1 MFKTLARC
9 TLLSFVLLPFAA
21 TAEPIKLKFAYFSS
35 DREQAYTNAIKPFVD
50 AVNAKAK
57 GIVEI
62 QVYTSGALGRDFAQQ
77 AQLVLDGI
85 ADIAWIN
92 PGLTPDLFP
101 DNNVIELPG
110 LFRDARE
117 ATLVYT
123 RVAASGAMKGFEDF
137 FVIAAIGT
145 EPLSIHA
152 RFPIGSL
159 KDLNG
164 KKIRSNNPTE
174 GAVLTALGMVPEVMP
189 INQTSEAIGRG
200 TIDGATSRPGSLAG
214 FGIARV
220 TSHHYFLSL
229 GAAPLL
235 ILMNRKKFDS
245 LPKAGQEAIREYSG
259 EWMAARY
266 IDEYDATNN
275 PIMEKLKSDPKRTV
289 IFPSQADRDTA
300 QAAFKRVI
308 EGWLA
313 EDPRNPKLLKAVEAE
328 IAKLRAP
335 R

>member
-1 MFKTLARC
+1 MLKNLARC
-9 TLLSFVLLPFAA
+9 ALLSFALLPPAA
-21 TAEPIKLKFAYFSS
+21 VAEPIKLKFAYFSS

-50 AVNAKAK
+50 AVNAKAM
-57 GIVEI
+57 GVIEI
-62 QVYTSGALGRDFAQQ
+62 EVYPSGALGRDFAQQ
-77 AQLVLDGI
+77 AQMVLDGV

-92 PGLTPDLFP
+92 PGLTPNLFP

-123 RVAASGAMKGFEDF
+123 RVAASGAMKGFENF
-137 FVIAAIGT
+137 FVVAAIGT

-152 RFPIGSL
+152 RFPIDSL
-159 KDLNG
+159 KDLMG
-164 KKIRSNNPTE
+164 KKIRANNPTE
-174 GAVLTALGMVPEVMP
+174 GAVLTALGMIPEVLP

-200 TIDGATSRPGSLAG
+200 TIDGATSRPGTLAG

-245 LPKAGQEAIREYSG
+245 LPKAGQDVIRQYSG
-259 EWMAARY
+259 EWIAAHY
-266 IDEYDATNN
+266 VDAYDATNN
-275 PIMEKLKSDPKRTV
+275 PMMEKLKSDPKRSVT
-289 IFPSQADRDTA
+289 FPSNADLDTA
-300 QAAFKRVI
+300 QVAFKKVI
-308 EGWLA
+308 DEWLA
-313 EDPRNPKLLKAVEAE
+313 EDRRHPELLTAVQTE
-328 IAKLRAP
+328 IAKLRTP